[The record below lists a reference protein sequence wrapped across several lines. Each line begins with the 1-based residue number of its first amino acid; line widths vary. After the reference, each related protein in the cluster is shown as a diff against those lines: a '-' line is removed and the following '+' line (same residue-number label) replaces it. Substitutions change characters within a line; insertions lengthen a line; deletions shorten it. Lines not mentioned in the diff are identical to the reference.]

1 MLMNDIINNRIMQKN
16 IVTLTPSEKRKFV
29 GVGNIIIYIQNG
41 SRLLG
46 PFFATNSYFI
56 KEELII

>member
-1 MLMNDIINNRIMQKN
+1 VQKN

-46 PFFATNSYFI
+46 PFFSTNSYFI
-56 KEELII
+56 KEDMII